1 MAFFGMDR
9 SEVKSVPDK
18 LPCEETDCLLCEMSG
33 EAQAHCLFRQLR
45 AEDVVFIK
53 EFTPQTGMVV
63 LAAGVVEPGSF
74 VSGKA
79 GDCVHVKWSW
89 CGEKHT
95 AAPEDRDAAR
105 GDLVYEEFDLAV
117 QREIIDLLPD
127 SGHDP
132 YHMVVDAPLGRLW
145 PSPLG

>member
-1 MAFFGMDR
+1 MAFFGMDGSKMEGVPEPSR
-9 SEVKSVPDK
+9 NEV
-18 LPCEETDCLLCEMSG
+18 DCLLCEPG
-33 EAQAHCLFRQLR
+33 RDAHTHQLFRQIR

-53 EFTPQTGMVV
+53 KFTPQTGMDV

-74 VSGKA
+74 VKSRT
-79 GDCVHVKWSW
+79 GDCVHVKWLW
-89 CGEKHT
+89 RGEEHT
-95 AAPEDRDAAR
+95 AVPEDRDAAR
-105 GDLVYEEFDLAV
+105 GDTVYEEFDLAV

-132 YHMVVDAPLGRLW
+132 YHMVVDAPPAQIW